1 MSQLNMDRLM
11 QFMGKVVGDLGSSMS
26 TPLVILGD
34 KLGLYKALAAAG
46 PAGLTSAELAGAT
59 KTHER
64 YIREWLVNQAAGGYV
79 EFDAKAGRYSMTPE
93 QGAALADET
102 SPCHVPGGFYIAMS
116 MARDI
121 SKIESAFRTGEGV
134 DWGEHDS
141 DLFCGT
147 ELFFSASYRA
157 NLIASWLPALEGVV
171 AKLERGVTVCD
182 VGCGHGASTMIMAKA
197 FARSTFVGV
206 DAHAPSIE
214 CATKRAAKMGLGDRC
229 TFVTA
234 NASGYAGPAGG
245 YDFICFFDCL
255 HDMGDP
261 VGAAR
266 HARKSIKA
274 DGTAMIVEPAA
285 ADDVS
290 GNLNPVGRVFSAAST
305 MICVPASIK
314 HKGPALGAVAGEAR
328 LTKVLKEGGW
338 GHVRKATE
346 TPFNMILEAR
356 P

>member
-26 TPLVILGD
+26 MPLIILGD
-34 KLGLYKALAAAG
+34 RLGLYKALAAAG
-46 PAGLTSAELAGAT
+46 PTGLSSIELAEKTG
-59 KTHER
+59 THER
-64 YIREWLVNQAAGGYV
+64 YIREWLINQAAGGYV
-79 EFDAKAGRYSMTPE
+79 EFDAGTGTYNMTPE

-102 SPCHVPGGFYIAMS
+102 SPCHVPGGFYVAMS
-116 MARDI
+116 MVRDMP
-121 SKIESAFRTGEGV
+121 KIEKAFKTGEGV
-134 DWGEHDS
+134 DWGEHDT

-147 ELFFSASYRA
+147 ELFFASSYRA
-157 NLIASWLPALEGVV
+157 NLVAGWLPALDGVV
-171 AKLERGVTVCD
+171 AKLERGAEVCD

-197 FARSTFVGV
+197 FPNSTFVGI

-214 CATKRAAKMGLGDRC
+214 CASKRAAKMGLGDRC
-229 TFVTA
+229 RFVTA
-234 NASGYAGPAGG
+234 SSTGYQAPAGG
-245 YDFICFFDCL
+245 FDFIAFFDCL

-266 HARKSIKA
+266 HARKSIKPE
-274 DGTAMIVEPAA
+274 GTAMIVEPAA
-285 ADDVS
+285 ADDVA

-328 LTKVLKEGGW
+328 LTKVLKGGGW
-338 GHVRKATE
+338 GRVRKATE
-346 TPFNMILEAR
+346 TPFNMVLEAR